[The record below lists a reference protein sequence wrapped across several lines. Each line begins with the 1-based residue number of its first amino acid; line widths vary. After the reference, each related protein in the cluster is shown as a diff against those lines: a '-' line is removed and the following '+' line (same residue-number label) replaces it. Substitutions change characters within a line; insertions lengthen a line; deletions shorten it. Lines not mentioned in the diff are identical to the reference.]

1 MVAQRNWLWGQ
12 GRLLEE
18 VVSKVRCEQVGDTQV
33 MCMCTARE
41 LGAVKGVL
49 QIEGPAC
56 AKAPRQQ
63 SEYKA
68 HTENC
73 EEIQSGGAAS
83 RGRRKMRWERL
94 TEPISQRP
102 LQYD

>member
-33 MCMCTARE
+33 MCMCTVRE

-63 SEYKA
+63 SEYRHVQRTVRKLSLV
-68 HTENC
+68 EP
-73 EEIQSGGAAS
+73 QVGG
-83 RGRRKMRWERL
+83 GER
-94 TEPISQRP
+94 
-102 LQYD
+102 